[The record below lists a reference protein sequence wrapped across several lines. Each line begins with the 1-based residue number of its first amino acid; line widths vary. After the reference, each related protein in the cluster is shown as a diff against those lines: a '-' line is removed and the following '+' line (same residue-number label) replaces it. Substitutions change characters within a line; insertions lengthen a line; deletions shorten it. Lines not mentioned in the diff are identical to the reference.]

1 MKTLSVYEVIRAPL
15 VNEKATLLS
24 EHNKV
29 SFRVSSEA
37 TKTDVK
43 KAVEE
48 LFKVK
53 VKTVNVLNTRGK
65 AKRFKGFEGQRSGYK
80 KAIVTLEQG
89 QKIDVMAGV

>member
-1 MKTLSVYEVIRAPL
+1 MTNLSVYEVLRAPL

-29 SFRVSSEA
+29 SFRVSAEA
-37 TKTDVK
+37 TKIDVK

-53 VKTVNVLNTRGK
+53 VKAVNVLNTTGK
-65 AKRFKGFEGQRSGYK
+65 IKRFKGMVGKRSGFK

>member
-1 MKTLSVYEVIRAPL
+1 MNTLSVYEVLRAPL

-24 EHNKV
+24 EQNKV
-29 SFRVSSEA
+29 SFRVAAEA

-53 VKTVNVLNTRGK
+53 VKSVNVLNTMGK
-65 AKRFKGFEGQRSGYK
+65 IKRFKGHVGKRSGFK

>member
-1 MKTLSVYEVIRAPL
+1 MKSLALYDVIRAPL

-24 EHNKV
+24 EQNKV
-29 SFRVSSEA
+29 SFRVASDA

-43 KAVEE
+43 RAVEE

-53 VKTVNVLNTRGK
+53 VKAVNVLNTKGK
-65 AKRFKGFEGQRSGYK
+65 TKRFKGFEGTRSGFK
-80 KAIVTLEQG
+80 KAVVTLEAG

>member
-1 MKTLSVYEVIRAPL
+1 MKTLTVYDVIRAPL

-24 EHNKV
+24 EQNKV
-29 SFRVSSEA
+29 SFRVSEFA

-53 VKTVNVLNTRGK
+53 VKAVNVLNTK
-65 AKRFKGFEGQRSGYK
+65 AKTKRFKGFEGQRSSFK

>member
-1 MKTLSVYEVIRAPL
+1 MKTLSVYEVLRAPL

-24 EHNKV
+24 EQNKV
-29 SFRVSSEA
+29 LFRVSEFA

-53 VKTVNVLNTRGK
+53 VKAVNVLNTIGK
-65 AKRFKGFEGQRSGYK
+65 IKRFKGHEGKRSGFK
-80 KAIVTLEQG
+80 KAIVTLEAG

>member
-1 MKTLSVYEVIRAPL
+1 MKTLSVYDIIRAPL

-24 EHNKV
+24 EQNKV
-29 SFRVSSEA
+29 SFRVSSDA

-53 VKTVNVLNTRGK
+53 VRAVNVLNTK
-65 AKRFKGFEGQRSGYK
+65 SKTKRFKGFEGQRGSYK

>member
-1 MKTLSVYEVIRAPL
+1 MKTLSVYDVIRAPL

-24 EHNKV
+24 EQNKV
-29 SFRVSSEA
+29 SFRVSSDA

-48 LFKVK
+48 VFKVK
-53 VKTVNVLNTRGK
+53 VKAVNVLNTTGK
-65 AKRFKGFEGQRSGYK
+65 IKRFKGVVGKRSGFK
-80 KAIVTLEQG
+80 KAIVTLEAG

>member
-1 MKTLSVYEVIRAPL
+1 MKTLSIYDVIRAPL

-24 EHNKV
+24 EQNKV
-29 SFRVSSEA
+29 SFRVSSDA

-48 LFKVK
+48 VFKVK
-53 VKTVNVLNTRGK
+53 VKAVNVLNTTGK
-65 AKRFKGFEGQRSGYK
+65 IKRFKGMVGKRSGFK
-80 KAIVTLEQG
+80 KAIVTLEAG

>member
-24 EHNKV
+24 EQNKV
-29 SFRVSSEA
+29 SFRISSDA
-37 TKTDVK
+37 TKSDVK

-53 VKTVNVLNTRGK
+53 VKSVNVLNTRGK
-65 AKRFKGFEGQRSGYK
+65 VKRFKGHEGVRSGYK

>member
-1 MKTLSVYEVIRAPL
+1 MKTLSVYDVIRAPL

-24 EHNKV
+24 EQNKV
-29 SFRVSSEA
+29 SFRVSSDA

-48 LFKVK
+48 VFKVK
-53 VKTVNVLNTRGK
+53 VKAVNVLNTTGK
-65 AKRFKGFEGQRSGYK
+65 IKRFKGMVGKRSGFK
-80 KAIVTLEQG
+80 KAIVTLEAG